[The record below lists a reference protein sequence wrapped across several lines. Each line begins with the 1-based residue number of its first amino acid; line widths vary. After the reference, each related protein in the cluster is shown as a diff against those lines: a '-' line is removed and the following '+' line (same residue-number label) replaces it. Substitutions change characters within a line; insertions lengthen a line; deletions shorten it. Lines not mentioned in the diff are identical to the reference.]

1 MPIKLYHGPASFK
14 KQDLLAKLVQE
25 HKNTTILLIP
35 DSSFIPY
42 YQQKLPETSLMT
54 WEDFLHG
61 DVQENSHVFLM
72 HFYPLSSE
80 QLEILAKL
88 KTTQPRLTLHVF
100 YDEHFDQENKM
111 LQKIYEELGH
121 LSDFSEYIESEP
133 SNPQTVLEFT
143 NPFDEMYH
151 VIENI
156 KKYCASPDASPV
168 AILAP
173 AEAYHEPLTRL
184 LYRQKMA
191 NVSLIT
197 DFSKWGAALNHRVYL
212 LGLCVENFSLVL
224 IEKTRQLMALN
235 PNVVITASETDFKN
249 KPTTLLKK
257 NILNTETQGAESAAV
272 QTGKKTQTHHDYFK
286 TKKKNFSISEI
297 QEYLNC
303 PYRYYATYHLGLKS
317 VDVKDLEPGKDIQGS
332 FVHQV
337 LYRLIKENESDYLE
351 GLEYASYRK
360 KLEQK
365 LLQII
370 HEELD
375 KNDKIKSFNKNLT
388 GFYAHRVYKTIT
400 ELMEIEA
407 KNFKEGLKKT
417 TPKHCEWSFGN
428 SEKDSLNIET
438 EMGTIHLKGRIDR
451 VDVNHTSKNFA
462 VIDYKTG
469 NLPPL
474 AEIKSAQSVQLP
486 LYLMAAKTLLF
497 PTYQPA
503 GAYFYALKEN
513 DIKGFTIADS
523 ADVKLLSKQ
532 ANLSLETWQELEAK
546 TTAQVNQAVTN
557 IFKGNF
563 DPKPLDETLC
573 DFCDYRRICGVKNA
587 TH

>member
-1 MPIKLYHGPASFK
+1 MPIALYHGPASFK
-14 KQDLLAKLVQE
+14 KQDLLTKLATE
-25 HKNTTILLIP
+25 HKNTAILLIP

-42 YQQKLPETSLMT
+42 YQEKLPGTPVMT
-54 WEDFLHG
+54 WENFLHNN
-61 DVQENSHVFLM
+61 VQEDSHVFLM
-72 HFYPLSSE
+72 HFYPFSSD

-88 KTTQPRLTLHVF
+88 KTTQPKLNLTIF
-100 YDEHFDQENKM
+100 YDEHFDQENKT
-111 LQKIYEELGH
+111 LQKTYEELGH
-121 LSDFSEYIESEP
+121 LSDVSEYIESQP
-133 SNPQTVLEFT
+133 SDPHTVLEFP

-151 VIENI
+151 VIEDI
-156 KKYCASPDASPV
+156 KKYSTSLEAVPV

-173 AEAYHEPLTRL
+173 AEVYHEPLTRI
-184 LYRQKMA
+184 LYRQKMP
-191 NVSLIT
+191 NVLLIT

-212 LGLCVENFSLVL
+212 LGMCVENFSLVL
-224 IEKTRQLMALN
+224 IEKTKQLMAFN
-235 PNVVITASETDFKN
+235 PNIFITTSETDFKN
-249 KPTTLLKK
+249 KPTTLFKK
-257 NILNTETQGAESAAV
+257 NILNTETQRAQSSTI
-272 QTGKKTQTHHDYFK
+272 QTGKKTQTNRDYFK
-286 TKKKNFSISEI
+286 TKKKNFSVSEI

-303 PYRYYATYHLGLKS
+303 PYRYYATYHLGLES
-317 VDVKDLEPGKDIQGS
+317 LDIEDLEPGKDIQGS

-400 ELMEIEA
+400 ELIEIEA

-428 SEKDSLNIET
+428 SEKDSLKLET
-438 EMGTIHLKGRIDR
+438 EVGTIHLKGRIDR
-451 VDVNHTSKNFA
+451 VDVHHTSRSFS

-469 NLPPL
+469 NLPAL

-486 LYLMAAKTLLF
+486 LYLMAAKILLF
-497 PTYQPA
+497 PAYQPA

-513 DIKGFTIADS
+513 DIKGFTVADS
-523 ADVKLLSKQ
+523 ADAKLLSKQ
-532 ANLSLETWQELEAK
+532 ANLNLETWQELEIK
-546 TTAQVNQAVTN
+546 TKEQVNHAVTN

-563 DPKPLDETLC
+563 DPKPRDESLC
-573 DFCDYRRICGVKNA
+573 SFCDYRRICGIRNLS
-587 TH
+587 